1 MRYAVVE
8 AGGKQW
14 IAREGETLEVDRMPV
29 EPGKT
34 VELEEVLLVVD
45 GSEVRV
51 GTPRV
56 EGAKVTTTVV
66 DHTKGP
72 KVLVF
77 KYIPKERY
85 RRRQGHR
92 QQLTRLAI
100 QRIEVPGMAASQET
114 GPAEKPKPAAKKTVT
129 KKAAAK
135 TGTTKAA
142 AKKSVPKK

>member
-100 QRIEVPGMAASQET
+100 QRIEVPGMAVSQEA
-114 GPAEKPKPAAKKTVT
+114 GPAETPKPAAKKTVT